1 MEENKSLNN
10 EESVEEYEIDFIKEA
25 EKYNIYSEED
35 TKVSLKTKI
44 AFFLVI
50 FVIYT
55 LFNVLYLRKNTGY

>member
-44 AFFLVI
+44 AVQAHLYCLYYTPFFSLM
-50 FVIYT
+50 
-55 LFNVLYLRKNTGY
+55 L

>member
-35 TKVSLKTKI
+35 TKISLKSLK
-44 AFFLVI
+44 
-50 FVIYT
+50 
-55 LFNVLYLRKNTGY
+55 

>member
-44 AFFLVI
+44 AFTAVIIAVVLLLSLVLLN
-50 FVIYT
+50 F
-55 LFNVLYLRKNTGY
+55 